1 MTIDATTRRLGA
13 TFVVVSAVTLLL
25 AGLLA
30 IPRTRLSPNSTPR
43 PVDFDEPTGLP
54 VPAPSRSTP

>member
-1 MTIDATTRRLGA
+1 MKIDAPTRRLGT
-13 TFVVVSAVTLLL
+13 TFVVVSAITLLL

-30 IPRTRLSPNSTPR
+30 VPRARLSADSRPR

-54 VPAPSRSTP
+54 VVAPSRSTP